1 MQYNTIQYN
10 TIQYNRCEFE
20 AVAIEIEP
28 LVAELKFAL
37 KHIDEWARP
46 VLTPSPALLQPSL
59 SEYIYEP
66 YGVW

>member
-1 MQYNTIQYN
+1 MHSIILINIQPHC
-10 TIQYNRCEFE
+10 TRCEFE

-28 LVAELKFAL
+28 LMAELNFAL

-46 VLTPSPALLQPSL
+46 VLTPSPALVQPSL

-66 YGVW
+66 FGVW